1 MIVKLYHM
9 ILSFFRNLA
18 ILILLNL
25 KKKLEINPSSD
36 NIFDIKIENYKNQAK
51 IILSKD
57 SLSNHHA

>member
-1 MIVKLYHM
+1 M